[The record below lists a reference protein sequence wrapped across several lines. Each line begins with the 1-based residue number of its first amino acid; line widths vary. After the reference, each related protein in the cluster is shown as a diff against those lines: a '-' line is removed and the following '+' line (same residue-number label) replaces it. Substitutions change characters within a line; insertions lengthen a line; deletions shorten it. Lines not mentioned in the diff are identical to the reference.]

1 MKPYNVSG
9 SIVPCPTL
17 KLQFDG
23 FLFSKKKSTKIKY
36 LTCSLFFC
44 ILPIWWFVEG
54 EKNHKCTQCA
64 YWLPN
69 DFQSRLHFALW
80 SSLYCQTIKTILPYC
95 TNTLIWNSLS
105 WCDIIWSG
113 VTETTLLTQ
122 KKPPCATTCRLHDR
136 YNLVRRWHLPRDIH
150 RYAEPLGKVPE
161 PGGALWPDNWTKPPP
176 AKLLL
181 HSQKKGRYQFLIL
194 WTWCWCLRQVFD
206 QATR

>member
-69 DFQSRLHFALW
+69 DFQSRIHFALW
-80 SSLYCQTIKTILPYC
+80 SSLYCQTIKTILPDC

-113 VTETTLLTQ
+113 VTSHELKQLCSL
-122 KKPPCATTCRLHDR
+122 KKAPVCNNMSPPWSLQFGSALAPTSR
-136 YNLVRRWHLPRDIH
+136 YPPLCL
-150 RYAEPLGKVPE
+150 LGKCD
-161 PGGALWPDNWTKPPP
+161 GSGARWRSLT
-176 AKLLL
+176 
-181 HSQKKGRYQFLIL
+181 G
-194 WTWCWCLRQVFD
+194 
-206 QATR
+206 